1 MLEHDGID
9 ISEGIDTNKIS
20 GLPKSIIVI
29 TSVSQH
35 KFQIAVKK
43 KNAMGPFHGH
53 DTPASVLQRH
63 HECTSYF
70 KLTP

>member
-20 GLPKSIIVI
+20 GLPESIIVI

-43 KNAMGPFHGH
+43 KKKMRWAPFT
-53 DTPASVLQRH
+53 DTTHLPQLYKDTMSALVTLN
-63 HECTSYF
+63 
-70 KLTP
+70 